1 MNGATNAA
9 PAAGGGLKVIASGDY
24 ELSGGSESVTFSSA
38 PSVVIVTV
46 SASTPFGTP
55 DTAVLYSGYA
65 TTCSLQ
71 GVQTS
76 LSGNRLSLLNADAG
90 QHATYLALG

>member
-1 MNGATNAA
+1 MRGTTNAA
-9 PAAGGGLKVIASGDY
+9 PAAGGLKVIASGDH
-24 ELSGGSESVTFSSA
+24 ECSGRSESVTFSSA

-55 DTAVLYSGYA
+55 DTAVLYFGYV
-65 TTCSLQ
+65 TTYSLQ

>member
-1 MNGATNAA
+1 MNGLTNAGSA
-9 PAAGGGLKVIASGDY
+9 GGLKIIASGAY
-24 ELSGGSESVTFSSA
+24 ECSGGSESVTFSSV

-55 DTAVLYSGYA
+55 DTAVLYAGYY
-65 TTCSLQ
+65 TTYTLR

-76 LSGNRLSLLNADAG
+76 LSGNRLSLLNADEG
-90 QHATYLALG
+90 QYATYLALG

>member
-9 PAAGGGLKVIASGDY
+9 PAAGGLKVIASGDY
-24 ELSGGSESVTFSSA
+24 ECSGGSESVTFSSA

-46 SASTPFGTP
+46 SASTPFDTP